1 MWTAAICG
9 FVGGLLAGNAAP
21 HFLKGIARETYP
33 TLLGDSALVN
43 LVAGWAGLLLAMA
56 FVSLAFLSLAG
67 VSASWLVVELSAAPG
82 VLVMGVFHALGGA
95 FWLKRRAA
103 RRGVS

>member
-21 HFLKGIARETYP
+21 HFLKGIARESYP
-33 TLLGDSALVN
+33 TVLGDSALVN
-43 LVAGWAGLLLAMA
+43 LVAGWAGLLLA
-56 FVSLAFLSLAG
+56 LAFLSLAG
-67 VSASWLVVELSAAPG
+67 SRASWLVVELSAAPG
-82 VLVMGVFHALGGA
+82 VLVMGVFHAIGGA

-103 RRGVS
+103 RRTGERD